1 MNNYKKL
8 MLASTAALLLSATV
22 PVQSSQPAEA
32 AIQLTLTQKALGTAL
47 FASLLRYYARH
58 GNNNPSRCNFERL
71 KNSVMGTLNEKNN
84 TITCTILGYDLSRIK
99 KKELKAIVI
108 GIRTEQNELV
118 PLAKVE
124 ILKIEQSDL
133 KKACESRVLDET
145 PAYAANNPSV
155 QAEYWIKPELNCKVK
170 LFAVNKAD
178 KTSPVSYV
186 VIDPQFVD
194 MSKNKAIATAA
205 DLEALR
211 TTQAVSPCAIANEI
225 WGVIDDGIIGH
236 AGKGGDV
243 EADLETG
250 KLVGGSPTNPKGIY
264 GHIQYYWKPL
274 TLAATT
280 YGTIWAIQNPDKASQ
295 AFINAKLILTPYLAR
310 FYKKFPEVPMPE
322 CIQKEMQKAI
332 ISQKDNAPAT
342 KKDLKNATE
351 TINNFTEKTVN
362 NAVKSQPATQS

>member
-1 MNNYKKL
+1 MNNYKKV
-8 MLASTAALLLSATV
+8 MLASTAALLFST
-22 PVQSSQPAEA
+22 PVQASQPAETA
-32 AIQLTLTQKALGTAL
+32 LKLTLTQKALGTAF

-133 KKACESRVLDET
+133 KKACESRVLDDT

-155 QAEYWIKPELNCKVK
+155 RAEYWIKPELNCKVR
-170 LFAVNKAD
+170 LFAVNKTEDAN
-178 KTSPVSYV
+178 PVSYV

-194 MSKNKAIATAA
+194 LSKNNVVATGA

-225 WGVIDDGIIGH
+225 WGIIDDGIMGH

-250 KLVGGSPTNPKGIY
+250 KLVGGSPTDPKGIY

-274 TLAATT
+274 TFAATT

-295 AFINAKLILTPYLAR
+295 TLINAKLMLTPYLEWL
-310 FYKKFPEVPMPE
+310 YKKFSELPMPE
-322 CIQKEMQKAI
+322 RV
-332 ISQKDNAPAT
+332 QKDMKKSMAKPEQQTAPVSACFSI
-342 KKDLKNATE
+342 TE
-351 TINNFTEKTVN
+351 QETRDILEKRK
-362 NAVKSQPATQS
+362 AAAHS